1 MRTCTERWKL
11 TLTVAGALLAI
22 GLATADAYVDLAQ
35 PADVCRV
42 RQANGAL
49 PASTPT
55 GLLHDEKSGKYS
67 T

>member
-1 MRTCTERWKL
+1 MGIRTERWKL
-11 TLTVAGALLAI
+11 TLTAAGALLSI

-49 PASTPT
+49 PASAPP
-55 GLLHDEKSGKYS
+55 GLLHGEKSGKYN

>member
-1 MRTCTERWKL
+1 MGIWTEHWKL
-11 TLTVAGALLAI
+11 TLTVAGALLSI

-35 PADVCRV
+35 PADVCRA

-49 PASTPT
+49 PASAPPR
-55 GLLHDEKSGKYS
+55 LLHDEKSGKYS

>member
-1 MRTCTERWKL
+1 MRTWTERWKL

-42 RQANGAL
+42 R
-49 PASTPT
+49 
-55 GLLHDEKSGKYS
+55 
-67 T
+67 